1 MTIDTDRFR
10 TLLTE
15 ERERVRST
23 LDHLHGEHPGSLED
37 ETDELATASDNHM
50 GDVASA
56 TLDREIDYS
65 LGDNSE
71 QVLAEIDAALKRID
85 EGTYGVCTNC
95 GKQIPEERLE
105 ALPWATL
112 CIDCQRAGEAQNPA
126 P

>member
-85 EGTYGVCTNC
+85 DGTYGTCTKC
-95 GKQIPEERLE
+95 GREIAPERLE
-105 ALPWATL
+105 ARPWAAL
-112 CIDCQRAGEAQNPA
+112 CIEDARSSERA
-126 P
+126 